1 MRHPPPHP
9 HHGRWLV
16 VLLAGL
22 VLAVGAAGCG
32 GGGAADGGGES
43 PPGSSGQADR
53 AGSTRAFEGGI
64 VSPRRTAPPLALSD
78 STGHPF
84 DLRELRGAPVLVTF
98 VYARCPDV
106 CPAIMQR
113 LKQVRAA
120 SGDRGRDLRVVAVSV
135 DPEGDTPE
143 IVSDFLGRQRLNGF
157 VRYLIGDRPV
167 LERVWADWAVATTVP
182 TDNPELIE
190 HTALIYGITSSGELA
205 TAYPIEF
212 DPAAIA
218 RDMELLAES

>member
-1 MRHPPPHP
+1 MMTSIPRSRHARRAA
-9 HHGRWLV
+9 GVVAAV
-16 VLLAGL
+16 VLALA
-22 VLAVGAAGCG
+22 AAGCG
-32 GGGAADGGGES
+32 GADGTGGT
-43 PPGSSGQADR
+43 SGTDPVASAP
-53 AGSTRAFEGGI
+53 AGATTSTRPFEGGI
-64 VSPRRTAPPLALSD
+64 VSPRQAAPPLTLSD

-84 DLRELRGAPVLVTF
+84 DLRELRGSPVLVTF

-106 CPAIMQR
+106 CPAIMER

>member
-1 MRHPPPHP
+1 MSALVPHSRHA
-9 HHGRWLV
+9 RRAV
-16 VLLAGL
+16 AVLAGL
-22 VLAVGAAGCG
+22 ALALGATGCG
-32 GGGAADGGGES
+32 GDHSAHIADGARSGTSGEADQATS
-43 PPGSSGQADR
+43 APPV
-53 AGSTRAFEGGI
+53 AGGGI
-64 VSPRRTAPPLALSD
+64 SPRRAAPPLALWD

-98 VYARCPDV
+98 VYAGCPDV

-120 SGDRGRDLRVVAVSV
+120 SGENGRDLQVVAVSV

-143 IVSDFLGRQRLNGF
+143 IVTDFLRRQDLNGF

-167 LERVWADWAVATTVP
+167 LERVWADWSVATTVP

-190 HTALIYGITSSGELA
+190 HTAVIYGITAGGELA

-218 RDMELLAES
+218 RDMDLLAEG

>member
-1 MRHPPPHP
+1 MTHLIPRSRRARHAAA
-9 HHGRWLV
+9 V
-16 VLLAGL
+16 LAGL
-22 VLAVGAAGCG
+22 TLALGAAGCG
-32 GGGAADGGGES
+32 GGDAADTTGGT
-43 PPGSSGQADR
+43 PPATSAGADGR
-53 AGSTRAFEGGI
+53 GSTRPFEGG
-64 VSPRRTAPPLALSD
+64 VVKPRQAAPPLALSD

-98 VYARCPDV
+98 VYASCPDV

-120 SGDRGRDLRVVAVSV
+120 SGEKGRDLQVVAVSV

-167 LERVWADWAVATTVP
+167 LERVWADWAVATSVP

-190 HTALIYGITSSGELA
+190 HTALIYGVTAGGELA

-218 RDMELLAES
+218 RDMELLARS